1 MKQIAQNYKTGE
13 LTVLDVPAP
22 GCRPGGVVVRSLF
35 SLISTGTE
43 MMKVSEASKSM
54 VGMARARPDQVRKVL
69 DSVSQQGAVATYK
82 KVMNRLDSYTPLG
95 YSLCGVVTEVGRGA
109 EEFRVGQVVA
119 AAGNEHALHAEY
131 NWVPVNLCAAVPPG
145 VEPEHAAFSTVAS
158 IAMHGIRRAEVQ
170 LGETAAVIGLGLVGQ
185 LVVRLLAAAGVKVVG
200 VDPVADRCRLAEK
213 AGAVL
218 CGPPTDEGL
227 AEVVRELAEITS
239 GRGADHVFLAAGGS
253 SNGPVEAAV
262 KLARDR
268 ARVVDIGKMRLD
280 LPWNAYYDKELDV
293 RFSRSYGPGRY
304 DERYELEGVDYPA
317 GYVRWTERRNLE
329 CFLDLLARNEVEVA
343 TLVSGVFPM
352 NDAAKV
358 YTDLKSGE
366 LKAVGVLL
374 EYPVPEADA
383 PPPATSR
390 VLSAGAQSGKPL
402 AVRNKS
408 IAVGF
413 IGAGNYASS
422 MLLPHLARHSS
433 VRLAHVA
440 TTRSLSVVN
449 AQRKFGFTTASTSAD
464 AVLQDT
470 SLDAIFIVTRHRTHA
485 DLVCRA
491 LAAGKAVFV
500 EKPLALTG
508 EEVDRIVATIE
519 ETGNDRLMVGFNRRF
534 APLLVAMKKDF
545 GTASLTSASR
555 YLVNAGSLAADSWYL
570 NEEAEGSRFAG
581 EGGHF
586 IDTLSWW
593 ADSLPEEV
601 YAVRGPEKGDVQVTI
616 RFAGGSSGTIAYLTG
631 GNSRYPKETLDATG
645 GGRSARLDNF
655 KKITVWAGRRQHGVR
670 ARGGQD
676 KGQQAELGHFVEAAL
691 TGGPMP
697 IGLASLLAT
706 TRATIAVGESL
717 ISGSPVRV

>member
-1 MKQIAQNYKTGE
+1 
-13 LTVLDVPAP
+13 
-22 GCRPGGVVVRSLF
+22 
-35 SLISTGTE
+35 
-43 MMKVSEASKSM
+43 
-54 VGMARARPDQVRKVL
+54 
-69 DSVSQQGAVATYK
+69 
-82 KVMNRLDSYTPLG
+82 
-95 YSLCGVVTEVGRGA
+95 
-109 EEFRVGQVVA
+109 
-119 AAGNEHALHAEY
+119 
-131 NWVPVNLCAAVPPG
+131 
-145 VEPEHAAFSTVAS
+145 
-158 IAMHGIRRAEVQ
+158 
-170 LGETAAVIGLGLVGQ
+170 
-185 LVVRLLAAAGVKVVG
+185 
-200 VDPVADRCRLAEK
+200 
-213 AGAVL
+213 
-218 CGPPTDEGL
+218 
-227 AEVVRELAEITS
+227 
-239 GRGADHVFLAAGGS
+239 DHVFLAAGGS

-329 CFLDLLARNEVEVA
+329 CFLDLLARNE
-343 TLVSGVFPM
+343 
-352 NDAAKV
+352 
-358 YTDLKSGE
+358 GE

-545 GTASLTSASR
+545 GTA
-555 YLVNAGSLAADSWYL
+555 
-570 NEEAEGSRFAG
+570 
-581 EGGHF
+581 
-586 IDTLSWW
+586 
-593 ADSLPEEV
+593 
-601 YAVRGPEKGDVQVTI
+601 
-616 RFAGGSSGTIAYLTG
+616 
-631 GNSRYPKETLDATG
+631 
-645 GGRSARLDNF
+645 
-655 KKITVWAGRRQHGVR
+655 
-670 ARGGQD
+670 
-676 KGQQAELGHFVEAAL
+676 
-691 TGGPMP
+691 
-697 IGLASLLAT
+697 
-706 TRATIAVGESL
+706 
-717 ISGSPVRV
+717 